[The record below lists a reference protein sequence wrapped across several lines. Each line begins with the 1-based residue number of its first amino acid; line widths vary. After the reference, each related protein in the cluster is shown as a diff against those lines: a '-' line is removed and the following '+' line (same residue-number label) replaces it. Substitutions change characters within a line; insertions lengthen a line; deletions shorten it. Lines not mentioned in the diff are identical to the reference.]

1 LPLLPLQLEFFR
13 RHQLDVQRK
22 YYHERGK
29 QHARAVW
36 RASAVRWLA
45 TLLVVMAA
53 MPFIATFFGF
63 DVGSWFATMGL
74 PVWGREL
81 DFQQRFFLALS
92 TSGAALQGWL
102 AAMGLM
108 NQDERNA
115 NRYAATAS
123 NLDALAERPLDEAR
137 VAAARDDSASVRTF
151 IALAQE
157 QISSEHREWVDL
169 RSIAPALSL
178 ERLKELSLP
187 RLE

>member
-1 LPLLPLQLEFFR
+1 MEAAARRLPVLTILKLLRRKQKEIQQSQVEEDEGDRVRRQLI
-13 RHQLDVQRK
+13 
-22 YYHERGK
+22 
-29 QHARAVW
+29 
-36 RASAVRWLA
+36 
-45 TLLVVMAA
+45 MAA
-53 MPFIATFFGF
+53 IPNIATFLGF
-63 DVGSWFATMGL
+63 DVGAWLAAVGL
-74 PVWGREL
+74 PAWGREVDL
-81 DFQQRFFLALS
+81 QQRFFLALS

-102 AAMGLM
+102 AARGLM

-137 VAAARDDSASVRTF
+137 VAAARDDAASVRTF
-151 IALAQE
+151 IALVQE

-178 ERLKELSLP
+178 ERLKEQSLL